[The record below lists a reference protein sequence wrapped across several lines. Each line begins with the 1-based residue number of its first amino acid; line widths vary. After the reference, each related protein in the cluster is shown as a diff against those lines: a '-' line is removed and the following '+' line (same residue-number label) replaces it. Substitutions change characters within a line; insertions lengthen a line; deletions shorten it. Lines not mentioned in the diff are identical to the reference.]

1 MNMLSL
7 LKPKALL
14 DFAYTDNSVRQVLE
28 RLKNHGYTAIPVIDR
43 DGRYVTTVTEGDI
56 LRYMLKNDILDLKD
70 MERVPIT
77 DIDIRGKNRPVYITS
92 GMDELILLSM
102 EQNFVPVIDD
112 RNVFSGIITRRD
124 ILQYCYNTIS
134 DYRKAVEL
142 GKIKENEYEQVQTQ

>member
-14 DFAYTDNSVRQVLE
+14 DIAYDDNSVRQVLE
-28 RLKNHGYTAIPVIDR
+28 QLKNHGYTAIPVINR
-43 DGRYVTTVTEGDI
+43 KGEYVTTINEGDI
-56 LRYMLKNDILDLKD
+56 LRFMLSHGIFDPRD
-70 MERVPIT
+70 MERIPIT
-77 DIDIRGKNRPVYITS
+77 DLSIKGKNRPVYITS

-112 RNVFSGIITRRD
+112 RNVLSGIITRRD

-134 DYRKAVEL
+134 DYRKAVDL
-142 GKIKENEYEQVQTQ
+142 GKIKENE

>member
-14 DFAYTDNSVRQVLE
+14 DIAYDDNSVRQVLE
-28 RLKNHGYTAIPVIDR
+28 QLKNHGYTAIPVINR
-43 DGRYVTTVTEGDI
+43 KGEYVTTVNEGDI
-56 LRYMLKNDILDLKD
+56 LRFMLSHGIFNPRD
-70 MERVPIT
+70 MERIPVT
-77 DIDIRGKNRPVYITS
+77 DISIKGKNKPVYITS

-112 RNVFSGIITRRD
+112 RNVLSGIITRRD

-142 GKIKENEYEQVQTQ
+142 GKIKENE

>member
-14 DFAYTDNSVRQVLE
+14 DYAYTDQSVRQVLE
-28 RLKNHGYTAIPVIDR
+28 RLKNHGYTAIPVINKK
-43 DGRYVTTVTEGDI
+43 GEYITTVTEGDI
-56 LRYMLKNDILDLKD
+56 LRFMLTNDILDLREL
-70 MERVPIT
+70 ERIPIT
-77 DIDIRGKNRPVYITS
+77 DIEIKGKNKPVYITS

-112 RNVFSGIITRRD
+112 RNVLSGIVTRRD

-134 DYRKAVEL
+134 EYRQAVEL
-142 GKIKENEYEQVQTQ
+142 GKIKENE

>member
-1 MNMLSL
+1 MLSL

-14 DFAYTDNSVRQVLE
+14 DIAYDDNSVRQVLE
-28 RLKNHGYTAIPVIDR
+28 QLKNHGYTAIPVINR
-43 DGRYVTTVTEGDI
+43 KGEYVTTVNEGDI
-56 LRYMLKNDILDLKD
+56 LRFMLSHGIFNPRD
-70 MERVPIT
+70 MERIPVT
-77 DIDIRGKNRPVYITS
+77 DISIKGKNKPVYITS

-112 RNVFSGIITRRD
+112 RNVLSGIITRRD

-142 GKIKENEYEQVQTQ
+142 GKIKENE

>member
-14 DFAYTDNSVRQVLE
+14 DIAYDDNSVRQVLE
-28 RLKNHGYTAIPVIDR
+28 QLKNHGYTAIPVINR
-43 DGRYVTTVTEGDI
+43 KGEYVTTVNEGDI
-56 LRYMLKNDILDLKD
+56 LRFMLSHGIFDPRD
-70 MERVPIT
+70 MERIPVT
-77 DIDIRGKNRPVYITS
+77 DLSIKGKNKPVYITS

-112 RNVFSGIITRRD
+112 RNVLSGIITRRD

-142 GKIKENEYEQVQTQ
+142 GKIKENE